1 MMSSISCSVRYLE
14 RSAIIILANDFTNT
28 LTNFLFFHSR
38 FDDKEVQGV
47 RSEAQASLASQMKDS
62 IHNLIDRKAEGASSG
77 LL

>member
-38 FDDKEVQGV
+38 FVDKEVRGV